1 MLKMPKGIAME
12 RREFLKLG
20 AAATAIPLAGGAGP
34 AARAFAS
41 PLADLAAQVPSDRVL
56 VVLRFD
62 GGNDGLNTVLP
73 LDQYDNLAKARA
85 NILNPANKA
94 VTLDSKTG
102 LHPALAGLGELYKAG
117 KLRILQ
123 AVGYPNHNQSHFR
136 STDIWFSGS
145 DYNQVLSTGWLGRY
159 LDTVFP
165 GYPDGYPSKDF
176 PDPPAV
182 QIGSSLYTLL
192 QGPSVPMGMAVASAT
207 SIYSLV
213 PAGVDTAP
221 KTPAGH
227 ELEFIRQM
235 ATETQKYGDSLKKA
249 VAAATNKSTL
259 YPATGNTLSDALK
272 GVARLIAGGLK
283 TKIYVVTLRGFDTH
297 ANQVAAADLTTGNH
311 ANLLTKVNDA
321 LVAFQDD
328 LKLLGLENRVMGMTM
343 SEFGRR
349 ILSNASLGTDHG
361 TSAPLFVWGA
371 GVQGG
376 LLGANPVIPATVTVK
391 DNIPMQ
397 YDYRSVYASL
407 LQDWLGVGSTD
418 LAKVMLKDFPVLPL
432 VSTPVLPRGPMARG
446 DGLEPNFPNPFRGAT
461 TLRWRVAAADRVRL
475 RIFDMRGQLVRTVVD
490 EFLAAGGY
498 TRTFASA
505 GMPPGA
511 YVCRLEVG
519 ARGFQRTLDVLR

>member
-1 MLKMPKGIAME
+1 ME

-41 PLADLAAQVPSDRVL
+41 PFAALAAQAQSDRVL
-56 VVLRFD
+56 VVLRLD

-73 LDQYDNLAKARA
+73 LDQYDNLAKARS
-85 NILNPANKA
+85 NILIPAAKA
-94 VTLDSKTG
+94 VKLDAKTG
-102 LHPALAGLGELYKAG
+102 LHPALAGLGNLFADG
-117 KLRILQ
+117 KLRIVQ

-145 DYNQVLSTGWLGRY
+145 DYNQVLATGWLGRY
-159 LDTVFP
+159 LDTVYP
-165 GYPDGYPSKDF
+165 GYPDGYPSADF

-192 QGPSVPMGMAVASAT
+192 QGPQVPMGMALASAT

-221 KTPAGH
+221 ATPAGH
-227 ELEFIRQM
+227 ELAFIRQM
-235 ATETQKYGDSLKKA
+235 AMETQKYGESLKKA
-249 VAAATNKSTL
+249 VAAATNKSSL

-272 GVARLIAGGLK
+272 GVARLLAGGIK
-283 TKIYVVTLRGFDTH
+283 TKLFVVTLRGFDTH
-297 ANQVAAADLTTGNH
+297 ANQATAADTTAGTH
-311 ANLLTKVNDA
+311 AGLLAKLNDA

-328 LKLLGLENRVMGMTM
+328 LKLLGLENRVMGMTV

-376 LLGANPVIPATVTVK
+376 VLGTNPAIPAAVTVK

-397 YDYRSVYASL
+397 YDYRSVYASIL
-407 LQDWLGVGSTD
+407 KDWLGVGAAD
-418 LAKVMLKDFPVLPL
+418 LAKVMLKDFPALPI
-432 VSTPVLPRGPMARG
+432 VGTPVVPRGPAERG
-446 DGLEPNFPNPFRGAT
+446 EGLESNFPNPFRGAT
-461 TLRWRVAAADRVRL
+461 TLRWRVSGPGRVRL
-475 RIFDMRGQLVRTVVD
+475 RVFDLRGNLVRSVLD
-490 EFLAAGGY
+490 EFQAPGGYARTFEAAGL
-498 TRTFASA
+498 A
-505 GMPPGA
+505 PGP

-519 ARGFQRTLDVLR
+519 PRAFQRAIDVLR